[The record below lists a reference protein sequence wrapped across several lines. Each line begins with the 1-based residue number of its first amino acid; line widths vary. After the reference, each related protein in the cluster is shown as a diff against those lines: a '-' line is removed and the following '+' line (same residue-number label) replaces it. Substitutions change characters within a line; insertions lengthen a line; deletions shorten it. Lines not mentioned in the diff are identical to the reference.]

1 MLELLPITEHCQP
14 LLVNLALSSPANCLI
29 QMRPKSLSSKT
40 ATGKKNCI
48 YKGFIV
54 VLFRTTSNWKHRGM
68 VGRQNIE

>member
-40 ATGKKNCI
+40 ATGKKKTVFI
-48 YKGFIV
+48 KGS
-54 VLFRTTSNWKHRGM
+54 LWYYLEQQATG
-68 VGRQNIE
+68 NIGEWLGVKI

>member
-40 ATGKKNCI
+40 ATGKKTVFI
-48 YKGFIV
+48 KGS
-54 VLFRTTSNWKHRGM
+54 LWYYLEQATG
-68 VGRQNIE
+68 NIGEWLGVKI